1 MAAQRL
7 AEIARQWGPEQGT
20 PELRDRLA
28 SLHEKSGQ
36 LEQALEVLEEL
47 RSLEPTW
54 PNLATRIET
63 IRKRITARSS
73 GGRISGS
80 DLATTGFLGE
90 QRYQILEEIGRGGMG
105 VVYRA
110 RDKRLDR
117 VVALK
122 RLPENLRDHPKAIQ
136 LFLREAQASA
146 RLTHRNIT
154 TVFDADQENGVFFIT
169 MELLQGQPLN
179 RILRQKKRLA
189 VRDAALLGMQIADGL
204 GYAHGQRV
212 VHRDI
217 KTANLFFTVDHT
229 VKIMDFGLAKMMEEV
244 RRAATVIG
252 GTPYYMAPEQGAGES
267 VDHRADLYAFGVT
280 LFELVTGRLPFTD
293 GDVTYH
299 HRHTPAPDPR
309 EFAPEVPEAL
319 ADLIAHMM
327 AKRPDER
334 IDSAEEV
341 RRRLEAIAAV
351 RAGSRAAGKP
361 AG

>member
-1 MAAQRL
+1 
-7 AEIARQWGPEQGT
+7 
-20 PELRDRLA
+20 
-28 SLHEKSGQ
+28 
-36 LEQALEVLEEL
+36 
-47 RSLEPTW
+47 
-54 PNLATRIET
+54 
-63 IRKRITARSS
+63 
-73 GGRISGS
+73 
-80 DLATTGFLGE
+80 
-90 QRYQILEEIGRGGMG
+90 
-105 VVYRA
+105 
-110 RDKRLDR
+110 
-117 VVALK
+117 
-122 RLPENLRDHPKAIQ
+122 
-136 LFLREAQASA
+136 
-146 RLTHRNIT
+146 
-154 TVFDADQENGVFFIT
+154 
-169 MELLQGQPLN
+169 
-179 RILRQKKRLA
+179 
-189 VRDAALLGMQIADGL
+189 
-204 GYAHGQRV
+204 
-212 VHRDI
+212 
-217 KTANLFFTVDHT
+217 
-229 VKIMDFGLAKMMEEV
+229 MMEEV